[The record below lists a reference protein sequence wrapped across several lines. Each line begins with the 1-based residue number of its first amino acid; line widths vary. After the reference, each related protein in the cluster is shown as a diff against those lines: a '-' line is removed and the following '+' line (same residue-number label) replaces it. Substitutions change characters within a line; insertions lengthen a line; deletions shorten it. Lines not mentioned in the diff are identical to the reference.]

1 MEQGEKN
8 YEFFFLQGK
17 QPNFSRA
24 SLTLKADRAGGQ
36 GFAPATT
43 NMTPSYLKKKKK
55 KSPIAGQFPTYQLR
69 VPGTSVVVKKSKK
82 FCHMPS
88 LCNIISRSSQKW
100 LSAIILCDP

>member
-1 MEQGEKN
+1 MMEQGEKN

-43 NMTPSYLKKKKK
+43 NMTPSYLKKKKRK
-55 KSPIAGQFPTYQLR
+55 AL
-69 VPGTSVVVKKSKK
+69 
-82 FCHMPS
+82 
-88 LCNIISRSSQKW
+88 
-100 LSAIILCDP
+100 